1 MLTIGQL
8 RNILAQIGTGHDA
21 KPVAVMIPKGV
32 VHLDGCDVAVQGDRV
47 LFVSI
52 KPEPTKTFTMHSD
65 PGHGWLAVCDT
76 DLIDVGL
83 TPRSFSKYSYAKG
96 GTYYLEEDCDA
107 PKFLAAYASKHGV
120 QPEFK
125 VNYIRGNAP
134 IRNYARLA

>member
-21 KPVAVMIPKGV
+21 KPVAIMIPKGV
-32 VHLDGCDVAVQGDRV
+32 VHLDACDVAVQGDRV
-47 LFVSI
+47 LFVGV
-52 KPEPTKTFTMHSD
+52 KPEPTKTFTHHADS
-65 PGHGWLAVCDT
+65 GHGWLAVKDM
-76 DLIDVGL
+76 DLVDVGL

-107 PKFLAAYASKHGV
+107 GKFLNAYRAKHGTMPSIV
-120 QPEFK
+120 ETYT
-125 VNYIRGNAP
+125 NGNCA